1 MYKGPATRG
10 QEQHFKEA
18 RGAESTRIMTRGI
31 PMKPYMT
38 EANVPAIYHPR
49 LSQCFD
55 YSKLSALR
63 QKILGPLTDRLEYF
77 ATGGGFNIKIVIND
91 DMGSLTPINDKIF
104 ISRQRGYTEDYGRK
118 PTKPLIL
125 HCALTHINKGEESG
139 HALLLIY
146 FPDSNELD
154 IVSTYQME
162 PEERDAIGRIVGI
175 FVLGRADLIVNDTMS
190 VSGRYGF
197 ANIQKLESPSV
208 GWCVTWMAYFT
219 LIISKFPKAFWSLPY
234 GNPRELELEKE
245 ASRLWFYRSM
255 YVHILQNEITGP
267 QALQVLADTL
277 RAGGARKTRRRRST
291 TRRTRRLNR
300 NYR

>member
-10 QEQHFKEA
+10 QEQQFKEA
-18 RGAESTRIMTRGI
+18 RGAETARIMTRGI
-31 PMKPYMT
+31 PMKPYIT

-63 QKILGPLTDRLEYF
+63 QKILSPLTDRLEYF
-77 ATGGGFNIKIVIND
+77 ATGGGFNIKIVIED

-104 ISRQRGYTEDYGRK
+104 ISQQRGYTEDYGRK

-125 HCALTHINKGEESG
+125 HCALAHVKKGEQSG

-154 IVSTYQME
+154 IVSTYQMD
-162 PEERDAIGRIVGI
+162 PEERAAIGQIVGI
-175 FVLGRADLIVNDTMS
+175 VVLDRTDVIVNDTMS
-190 VSGRYGF
+190 TAGRYGL
-197 ANIQKLESPSV
+197 ANLQDKESASI
-208 GWCVTWMAYFT
+208 GWCVAWMAYLT
-219 LIISKFPKAFWSLPY
+219 LQVSTFPKAFWSLPY
-234 GNPRELELEKE
+234 GNPREMDLEEGK
-245 ASRLWFYRSM
+245 SRLSFYRNM
-255 YVHILQNEITGP
+255 YIKIIQDVITGP

-300 NYR
+300 HYR

>member
-1 MYKGPATRG
+1 
-10 QEQHFKEA
+10 
-18 RGAESTRIMTRGI
+18 
-31 PMKPYMT
+31 MKPYMT

-63 QKILGPLTDRLEYF
+63 QKILSSLTDRLEYF

-146 FPDSNELD
+146 FPDSN
-154 IVSTYQME
+154 
-162 PEERDAIGRIVGI
+162 
-175 FVLGRADLIVNDTMS
+175 
-190 VSGRYGF
+190 
-197 ANIQKLESPSV
+197 
-208 GWCVTWMAYFT
+208 
-219 LIISKFPKAFWSLPY
+219 
-234 GNPRELELEKE
+234 
-245 ASRLWFYRSM
+245 
-255 YVHILQNEITGP
+255 
-267 QALQVLADTL
+267 
-277 RAGGARKTRRRRST
+277 
-291 TRRTRRLNR
+291 
-300 NYR
+300 

>member
-31 PMKPYMT
+31 PLKPYMT

-55 YSKLSALR
+55 WSKLSALR

-77 ATGGGFNIKIVIND
+77 ATGGGFNLKVVIYD
-91 DMGSLTPINDKIF
+91 DVGSLAPLEQKLTIDEKKGF
-104 ISRQRGYTEDYGRK
+104 TEDFGRK

-162 PEERDAIGRIVGI
+162 PEERDAIGRMVGA
-175 FVLGRADLIVNDTMS
+175 FVLGRADVIVNDTMS

-197 ANIQKLESPSV
+197 ANIQELESPSV

-219 LIISKFPKAFWSLPY
+219 LIISKFPKKFWSLPY
-234 GNPRELELEKE
+234 GNSRMPELERE

-255 YVHILQNEITGP
+255 YVHILQNEFTGP
-267 QALQVLADTL
+267 KALQVLADTL

-300 NYR
+300 HYR